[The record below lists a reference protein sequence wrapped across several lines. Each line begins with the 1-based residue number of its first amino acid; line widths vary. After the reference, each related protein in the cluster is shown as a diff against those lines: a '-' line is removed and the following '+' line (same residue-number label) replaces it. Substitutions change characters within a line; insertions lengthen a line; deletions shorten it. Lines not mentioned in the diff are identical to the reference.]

1 MTLKSGAWAAFH
13 FIAPVI
19 ILTSKDRAE
28 LAPIMQRSSMYGA
41 KKRHARVVFR
51 DFNSSQTRRVF
62 SRFGRR

>member
-19 ILTSKDRAE
+19 ILTSEDRAE
-28 LAPIMQRSSMYGA
+28 LAPIMQRSRMYGA
-41 KKRHARVVFR
+41 KKAPRSGVFR
-51 DFNSSQTRRVF
+51 DFNSLQTRRVF